1 MGFFKQ
7 QQIKCED
14 AGSHYNNWLD
24 QNSDNLYREWME
36 LRFGPDTKPFSARMV
51 SFDEYLDSCY
61 DLYCYPDSNKL
72 PG

>member
-1 MGFFKQ
+1 
-7 QQIKCED
+7 
-14 AGSHYNNWLD
+14 
-24 QNSDNLYREWME
+24 ME

-72 PG
+72 PE